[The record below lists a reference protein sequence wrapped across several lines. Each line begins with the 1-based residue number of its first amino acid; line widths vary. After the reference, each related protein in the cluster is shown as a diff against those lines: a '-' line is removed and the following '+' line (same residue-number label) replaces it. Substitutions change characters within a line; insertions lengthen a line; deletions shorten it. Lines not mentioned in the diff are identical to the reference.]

1 MHWNHLEG
9 LINHRLLS
17 PAPFSSGFSYVGW
30 DPNIC
35 IPRIYGGCST
45 GNCTLRTI
53 GLRKSNESFLS
64 QAFCD
69 IVLNVRAW
77 LVFWEMKGRFVYS
90 TQRADSF
97 QNPQTLGPAPQVT
110 LGSASLFPLDAS
122 LWQKTSSSHRL
133 EDSRNMPPGSTT
145 KKIKLKWEEF
155 VILSKVRFLSL
166 NFLPCTLVFLRSLT
180 ILKYLCPYW
189 DTLTQTQKCVVPTTQ
204 LQ

>member
-1 MHWNHLEG
+1 MTIPLTSPGRGFKWGDTKSDILHDTPHLAETLWKTLWTSYLSVHWNHLEH

-35 IPRIYGGCST
+35 IPRGYWGCST
-45 GNCTLRTI
+45 GNCTLRTT

-77 LVFWEMKGRFVYS
+77 LVFWEMKGRFGYS
-90 TQRADSF
+90 TQRADCF
-97 QNPQTLGPAPQVT
+97 QKPQALGPAPQVT
-110 LGSASLFPLDAS
+110 LGSASLFPLDSS

-133 EDSRNMPPGSTT
+133 EGSRNMPPGSTT
-145 KKIKLKWEEF
+145 KKIRL
-155 VILSKVRFLSL
+155 
-166 NFLPCTLVFLRSLT
+166 
-180 ILKYLCPYW
+180 
-189 DTLTQTQKCVVPTTQ
+189 
-204 LQ
+204 